1 MIAKLI
7 SNIELI
13 VQTYGALGVFFA
25 AVLEEIIAP
34 IPSSLVAM
42 FAGFFL
48 LSVNE
53 NIIGVISSAIFTVA
67 IPMSIGISVGS
78 LVPFALAYFGGK
90 PAILKWGKW
99 FGIEWA
105 SIEKLEANYTK
116 GYADE
121 LVLFTVRAL
130 PIVPSVAISAF
141 CGVIRYPVRTFLIVT
156 FLGSFVRS
164 FIMAIIGWQVR
175 DAYIVFAGVIS
186 QIETFILAC
195 IIVSI
200 ALFMVYSWNKR
211 KKQSV

>member
-13 VQTYGALGVFFA
+13 GQTYGALGVFFA

-48 LSVNE
+48 LPVNE

-90 PAILKWGKW
+90 PAILKWVKW
-99 FGIEWA
+99 FGI
-105 SIEKLEANYTK
+105 
-116 GYADE
+116 
-121 LVLFTVRAL
+121 
-130 PIVPSVAISAF
+130 
-141 CGVIRYPVRTFLIVT
+141 
-156 FLGSFVRS
+156 
-164 FIMAIIGWQVR
+164 
-175 DAYIVFAGVIS
+175 
-186 QIETFILAC
+186 
-195 IIVSI
+195 
-200 ALFMVYSWNKR
+200 
-211 KKQSV
+211 